1 MLAIAAAAAL
11 TLGTQLVGTGDC
23 PGIPAEVAQR
33 LPGLSSA
40 VRVRVSAAGG
50 VARVQVVDAA
60 GRVLADG
67 SVAGP
72 SCAALADLVAQRVR
86 DWAMAHGAWR
96 EGGALPPPP
105 LVDVP
110 EARPARPV
118 AVAPV
123 QPAAPGFGLPF
134 RVGAGLGIGAQFDA
148 VGPAPG
154 FEAWLL
160 GGPSG
165 APWWGQVGLLFTPR
179 RFLGVERF
187 SFAWSRDPVLSAG
200 GVYRFANLGLEV
212 VAGLLGGPLTVTPEV
227 APQDTFFSFDPGGY
241 AGARVVLSL
250 GPVSAFLAARLSA
263 WFVAHRL
270 LVGSSFA
277 GGQGGVPVVD
287 LWFGLGAQLGS
298 QP

>member
-11 TLGTQLVGTGDC
+11 TLGTQPPGTGEC
-23 PGIPAEVAQR
+23 PGLPAEVAQR

-50 VARVQVVDAA
+50 AARVQVVDGA
-60 GRVLADG
+60 GRVLDDG
-67 SVAGP
+67 PVRGEG
-72 SCAALADLVAQRVR
+72 CAALADLVAQRVR

-110 EARPARPV
+110 QPRSPRRE

-123 QPAAPGFGLPF
+123 QPAAPGLALPF
-134 RVGAGLGIGAQFDA
+134 RAGAGVGLGAQLDPL
-148 VGPAPG
+148 GPAAG

-160 GGPSG
+160 GGPPG
-165 APWWGQVGLLFTPR
+165 APWWGQLGLLFTPR
-179 RFLGVERF
+179 RLLWVDRF
-187 SFAWSRDPVLSAG
+187 PFAWSRGPVLSAG
-200 GVYRFANLGLEV
+200 GVYRFAPLPLEV
-212 VAGLLGGPLTVTPEV
+212 VAGVLGGPLTVTPEV

-241 AGARVVLSL
+241 AGARAVLSL
-250 GPVSAFLAARLSA
+250 GLVSAFVAARLSA
-263 WFVAHRL
+263 WFVDHRL
-270 LVGSSFA
+270 QVTSSFA
-277 GGQGGVPVVD
+277 GAEGGVPVVD
-287 LWFGLGAQLGS
+287 LWFGVGVQLGS